1 MSLPP
6 VCGGGDAEGR
16 GETPHARYR
25 VRGWGP
31 PPQSL
36 RDSSPSGGAVGSGCS
51 WGNLRL
57 THVGSWIGA
66 LPLAVTGGACFP
78 TVLRAGQLDGAAGGG
93 GLA

>member
-36 RDSSPSGGAVGSGCS
+36 RDSSPSGDLRVSPTAPTFPVGSG
-51 WGNLRL
+51 
-57 THVGSWIGA
+57 
-66 LPLAVTGGACFP
+66 VTK
-78 TVLRAGQLDGAAGGG
+78 
-93 GLA
+93 